1 MGMTGMYNWKT
12 RNMPRRLP
20 GVAVFL
26 LATAG
31 MPTVAQALVCNGQ
44 FDITY
49 RGICSTTTTQSC
61 FANAD
66 CPLGETCNI
75 FTFAVPGE
83 ATRDTLRVHLAV
95 GAGNIST
102 GTVTNQ
108 LTVNRVRFELDCVAP
123 GGVPCTDQ
131 GNVVNYL
138 GDATISTDC
147 PGVAWSSTLNGA
159 NELVFS
165 HTGALVIQPN
175 TPPGDLAGGGCSL
188 EFNIEVVNPEPTAG

>member
-1 MGMTGMYNWKT
+1 KLLQKAARKT
-12 RNMPRRLP
+12 LDRKEGKMQNIRVRL
-20 GVAVFL
+20 GVIGFVVFVVS
-26 LATAG
+26 AAG
-31 MPTVAQALVCNGQ
+31 LPTVAQALVCNGQ

-75 FTFAVPGE
+75 FNFAVPGE

-123 GGVPCTDQ
+123 GG
-131 GNVVNYL
+131 
-138 GDATISTDC
+138 
-147 PGVAWSSTLNGA
+147 
-159 NELVFS
+159 
-165 HTGALVIQPN
+165 
-175 TPPGDLAGGGCSL
+175 
-188 EFNIEVVNPEPTAG
+188 